1 MSKQASP
8 TIIGGFVVGAVALV
22 VAGVL
27 IFGSGKFFTETVPAV
42 MYFQGD
48 IKGLRIGA
56 SLDFQ
61 GVQIGA
67 VTDIKTVLDTRDFTT
82 RIPVVVEFTRNKI
95 ETVGP
100 LPEKRGAAI
109 QILVERGMRAQLQIE
124 SMVTGQLFVQLDFH
138 PEAPPQQITIDPLT
152 NLPEIPTVPTAFQQ
166 VQQTVRKAL
175 EKIGELPLEEIVT
188 ELHGTLQGIDRLVNA
203 PEVLDAVRTLKTT
216 LTDTQQLVRNID
228 SRVAPLASS
237 VTSTMGDISKLA
249 KNVDSQ
255 VPPLMTSLKDM
266 VAATRGALE
275 QMQETLT
282 SVNGLAAPNSP
293 VRYELVK
300 TLQELSEA
308 ARALRVL
315 ADYLNRYPNAVVF
328 GRSEAGAQ

>member
-48 IKGLRIGA
+48 IKGLQIGA

-67 VTDIKTVLDTRDFTT
+67 VTDIKTVLDTKDFTT
-82 RIPVVVEFTRNKI
+82 RIPVIVEFARNKI

-100 LPEKRGAAI
+100 LPETRGAAI
-109 QILVERGMRAQLQIE
+109 QILVERGMRAQLQLE

-138 PEAPPQQITIDPLT
+138 PEAPSKQITIDPLT
-152 NLPEIPTVPTAFQQ
+152 NLQEIPTVPSAFQQ

-275 QMQETLT
+275 QTQETLT